1 MLIYVKIDWSN
12 DTLPGYQGGSA
23 YSTPSGAPGLT
34 ADQTRVR
41 QIWLQFF
48 GISLYLFELV
58 IVDGEELE
66 AGAVLQH
73 LQPLAQPVLTDVQL
87 GEARQLGEQLDIC
100 EARVFQVKLL
110 QFDKLVGQAL
120 RLKIHQILS

>member
-1 MLIYVKIDWSN
+1 MLRLIAQI
-12 DTLPGYQGGSA
+12 TLYLDIQVGKLIQRLQG
-23 YSTPSGAPGLT
+23 
-34 ADQTRVR
+34 
-41 QIWLQFF
+41 LQGWQLIEQELNKYDCYNFS
-48 GISLYLFELV
+48 ISHYLFELV

-100 EARVFQVKLL
+100 EARVFQVQLL

-120 RLKIHQILS
+120 RLKIHQILC

>member
-1 MLIYVKIDWSN
+1 MCQLTQSF
-12 DTLPGYQGGSA
+12 QG
-23 YSTPSGAPGLT
+23 
-34 ADQTRVR
+34 
-41 QIWLQFF
+41 LQSCHLGGNILFSEQNLLF
-48 GISLYLFELV
+48 HLFELV
-58 IVDGEELE
+58 VVDGEELE

-100 EARVFQVKLL
+100 EARVFQVQFL

-120 RLKIHQILS
+120 RLKIHQILC

>member
-1 MLIYVKIDWSN
+1 MRYVKIDCSN
-12 DTLPGYQGGSA
+12 DTLPGYPGGSA

-34 ADQTRVR
+34 ADRTRVNK
-41 QIWLQFF
+41 FDYYYF
-48 GISLYLFELV
+48 GISHYLFELV
-58 IVDGEELE
+58 VVDGEELE

-100 EARVFQVKLL
+100 EARVFQVQLL

>member
-1 MLIYVKIDWSN
+1 MLRLIAQM
-12 DTLPGYQGGSA
+12 TLNLDIQVGQLTQCLQG
-23 YSTPSGAPGLT
+23 
-34 ADQTRVR
+34 
-41 QIWLQFF
+41 LQGWQLIEQELNISEYYYFD
-48 GISLYLFELV
+48 ISLYLFELV
-58 IVDGEELE
+58 VVDGEELE

-100 EARVFQVKLL
+100 EACVFQVQLL
-110 QFDKLVGQAL
+110 QFDKLVSQAL